1 MQKRVERAA
10 LPSYMQEQVEKL
22 EQAGYKVLETCQ
34 IDDTYTAGQEQAGDF
49 CRRSTSPELALAAC
63 WKKLAFLT
71 RERTDSRPRELPFS
85 PPRTRY
91 KGRRVSG
98 L

>member
-34 IDDTYTAGQEQAGDF
+34 IDDTYTAGV
-49 CRRSTSPELALAAC
+49 
-63 WKKLAFLT
+63 
-71 RERTDSRPRELPFS
+71 ER
-85 PPRTRY
+85 
-91 KGRRVSG
+91 
-98 L
+98 

>member
-34 IDDTYTAGQEQAGDF
+34 IDDTYTAGDERRGQGCEVCRPAPMDLHAF
-49 CRRSTSPELALAAC
+49 PCRR
-63 WKKLAFLT
+63 
-71 RERTDSRPRELPFS
+71 
-85 PPRTRY
+85 
-91 KGRRVSG
+91 GRKAVGAGVSG
-98 L
+98 H

>member
-34 IDDTYTAGQEQAGDF
+34 IDSE
-49 CRRSTSPELALAAC
+49 
-63 WKKLAFLT
+63 
-71 RERTDSRPRELPFS
+71 
-85 PPRTRY
+85 
-91 KGRRVSG
+91 
-98 L
+98 